1 MQNGPP
7 SIRRRVASL
16 PTLVSLALAA
26 AFLVFLLTRFDVDL
40 AASWQQVKS
49 SNPWYLVLACAVH
62 YTTFAF
68 RGARWRLLLH
78 NAQGRRQAPP
88 GVLYR
93 SQLVLLGWF
102 VNSVVW
108 FRLGDAYRAYL
119 YRYDG
124 GVGRRY
130 DGGVGRKHDGGVGRK
145 HDGGVGRKHD
155 GGVGRKHDGGVGRK
169 HKQGASFSRTIGTI
183 LSERAL
189 DTFNVVLL
197 LVLSA
202 PFLARAGSRFYWPLV
217 GAAAALM
224 GLLALLIALIFIS
237 GDRWAGWLA
246 WWGGPEAQWWGGP
259 EAQRWLAEGYQ
270 RFRQGVVGSFGQLPL
285 VALWGMLGWLAEIHR
300 LYLVAAALGVDLSFP
315 LIVFITLANS
325 LLTLVPTPGGI
336 GAVESGVVGLLLR
349 LSSMSASG
357 AAALVLLDRSITYL
371 SVIAVGAVLF
381 VARQARQR
389 PATEGPTSSG
399 Q

>member
-26 AFLVFLLTRFDVDL
+26 AFLAFLLTRFDVDL

-49 SNPWYLVLACAVH
+49 SNPWYLVLACVVH

-78 NAQGRRQAPP
+78 NAQGRPQAPP
-88 GVLYR
+88 GVLYC

-124 GVGRRY
+124 GVGR
-130 DGGVGRKHDGGVGRK
+130 KHN
-145 HDGGVGRKHD
+145 
-155 GGVGRKHDGGVGRK
+155 GGVGRK
-169 HKQGASFSRTIGTI
+169 HKQGASFSRTIGTN

-197 LVLSA
+197 LLLSA
-202 PFLARAGSRFYWPLV
+202 PFLARAGSGFYWPLV
-217 GAAAALM
+217 GASAALM

-336 GAVESGVVGLLLR
+336 GAVESGVVGLRLR

-381 VARQARQR
+381 VAR